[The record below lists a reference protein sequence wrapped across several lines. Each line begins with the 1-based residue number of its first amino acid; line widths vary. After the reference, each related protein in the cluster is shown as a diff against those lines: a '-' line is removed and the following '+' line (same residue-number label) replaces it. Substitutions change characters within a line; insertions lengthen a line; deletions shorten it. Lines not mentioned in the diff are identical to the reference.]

1 MKALGMAIL
10 LALTSA
16 SFVMALGPW
25 DSDTARGA
33 GSLEAQGRAGGLMMR
48 WQPPATLPTDP
59 LVGYQLRHRP
69 QTTSQTPATW
79 TTVDVGVV
87 TSHRLT
93 GLRNG
98 TTYDV
103 EVATRTAQGVGTFY
117 ASTTGTPGASQCES
131 GTAVSDPASNPGLVE
146 DCETLLGLKSE
157 LAGTATLNWSAST
170 PVTSWEGVGVS
181 RSPSRVTSLGLR
193 YNQLTGS
200 IPVELGQLSN
210 LTSLNL
216 DGNQLTGSIP
226 AELGQLSSLTTLSL
240 YGNELT
246 GSIPVELGQL
256 SNLTFLSLG
265 GNELTGSIPVERQQP
280 DD

>member
-1 MKALGMAIL
+1 
-10 LALTSA
+10 
-16 SFVMALGPW
+16 
-25 DSDTARGA
+25 
-33 GSLEAQGRAGGLMMR
+33 MMR
-48 WQPPATLPTDP
+48 WEPPATLPEEP
-59 LVGYQLRHRP
+59 LTGYQLRHRP
-69 QTTSQTPATW
+69 QTTLQTPATW

-146 DCETLLGLKSE
+146 DCEVLLAARDT
-157 LAGTATLNWSAST
+157 LAGTGTLNWSAST

-181 RSPSRVTSLGLR
+181 RSPSRVTSLGLSDKQPTGSIPVELGQLSNLHQV
-193 YNQLTGS
+193 YLYNNQLTGS

-210 LTSLNL
+210 LW
-216 DGNQLTGSIP
+216 QLR
-226 AELGQLSSLTTLSL
+226 LS
-240 YGNELT
+240 GNELT
-246 GSIPVELGQL
+246 GAIPAELANLTNLKELWLNNNQLTGLVPHQLAQL
-256 SNLTFLSLG
+256 SNLAALRLVD
-265 GNELTGSIPVERQQP
+265 N
-280 DD
+280 